1 MSVSVYLAG
10 TDVKQSIS
18 LVNEDGSIIPITS
31 ITYRVLNQDE
41 QVLVASSPATD
52 FVVGSGEVTITVP
65 STANI
70 IAVGNAREIRSVE
83 LTCVTN
89 SNTIVFA
96 SSYGIELPDP
106 LVTGLNSFQNFALAQ
121 LTALDIP
128 NLPAWDAASE
138 NERVAALI
146 DAREHIIQLNF
157 SLLNS
162 NVNFGQDQLS
172 HVPEGQYQS
181 QYVARNGLFLF
192 NGNLGLLNSTQF
204 LTLPERFRKALRQ
217 AQVVEA
223 DNILSGG
230 GIDHNRQL
238 GLIENEIGEMRQKY
252 RDSMPLNLP
261 VCNRALK
268 YLSYY
273 VNFSKRIG
281 RG

>member
-10 TDVKQSIS
+10 TAVKQSVS

-41 QVLVASSPATD
+41 QVLVNSSPATD
-52 FVVGSGEVTITVP
+52 FVIGSGEVTITVP
-65 STANI
+65 PSVNQ
-70 IAVGNAREIRSVE
+70 IAAGNAREIRSVE
-83 LTCVTN
+83 LTCVSD

-121 LTALDIP
+121 LTVLDIP
-128 NLPAWDAASE
+128 NLPAWDSASE

-146 DAREHIIQLNF
+146 DAREHIVQLNF

-162 NVNFGQDQLS
+162 NINFGQDQLTF
-172 HVPEGQYQS
+172 VPEGEYQS

-192 NGNLGLLNSTQF
+192 NGNLALLNPTQF
-204 LTLPERFRKALRQ
+204 LALPERFRKALRQ

-223 DNILSGG
+223 DNILGGG
-230 GIDHNRQL
+230 GIDFNRQL
-238 GLIENEIGEMRQKY
+238 GMTENEIGETRQKY

-261 VCNRALK
+261 VCTRAIR